1 MSLTFL
7 LILLS
12 DSTFYFRIGLF
23 GWCHIPVQEGG
34 NLSILAFSF
43 LAICSTSFSTVLLI
57 FFILF
62 HLLFSYFGYTQ
73 QSCTQ
78 YNSYCHITYK
88 NLSTPNKIQLQIILP
103 SNKPII
109 LAAFLDSISSSG
121 FIFILG
127 WFTVPTISIKITDNA
142 NPPNSIWIWFAQ
154 PVSTHNISK

>member
-73 QSCTQ
+73 QCCTQ
-78 YNSYCHITYK
+78 I
-88 NLSTPNKIQLQIILP
+88 LSTPHKIQLQIILP

-109 LAAFLDSISSSG
+109 LAAFLDSISSSV